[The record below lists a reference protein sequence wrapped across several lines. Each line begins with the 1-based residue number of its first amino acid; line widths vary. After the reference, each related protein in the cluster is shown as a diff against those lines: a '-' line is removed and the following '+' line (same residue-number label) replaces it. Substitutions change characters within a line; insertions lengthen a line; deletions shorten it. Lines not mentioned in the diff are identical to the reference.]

1 MAGDRLMTAAQ
12 NEAGR
17 LLREQRE
24 FLLALERAE
33 GLLHSREQSKKRLL
47 DKERV
52 AEIVEV
58 LDEEAGKISR
68 FEVTLA
74 VAGTVNAGKSTV
86 INAIVGTEVLP
97 NRARPMTALP
107 TVIRHKRNLLE
118 PRLTVN
124 NASALDGMAREIAE
138 KLRDGD
144 CLEEVR
150 NAHDVDMK
158 ALIEDLAAGRPSAI
172 GERHHG
178 RDGVFGAL
186 GRINDLLR
194 LGRHEAVGVELPMEE
209 YDELHEMPSLDVR
222 FRCLADAAP
231 ASGTL
236 ALLDLP
242 GFNEARMS
250 EHLTEVLEEQLEK
263 ASAILLILD
272 YTQPNTEASEELE
285 ILIDAVSGMMADR
298 IFVLVNK
305 FDQSGANDAY
315 KDEDVLRKHIA
326 ADTMKG
332 RVQPG
337 HVFPVSAQH
346 AYLASRALDNLDR
359 HGGLPSPEDE
369 AWVSDFAKLL
379 FPLDPETGP
388 FDPNR
393 AKEAAVTLWSKS
405 KFDAPLKDVVAAAQ
419 NQAATLALQSALGK
433 LKDYG
438 DDIENHL
445 NLSIESL
452 TAEIKKLQN
461 IILGMENSINSIEES
476 KNLFKSLA
484 KEAKHEIMS
493 KIRKELAVV
502 KTRIK
507 NDFEKEFEKQLQGL
521 SEQLKSKLTENNR
534 GFTLHN
540 FPGIRRLHNFPGIR
554 RKLVH
559 QEKVEYVERLI
570 GELRQKGE
578 FEYENEDKYEGV
590 KEIVSGV
597 YSNIAEQIVRDA
609 ISSVQTVADSE
620 IEGMEN
626 GLTNLL
632 GETRSK
638 ARCAL
643 EDTGIEVNLSVPDV
657 ELDRKAVK
665 VSNVR
670 LSGSKRTKQGRLYT
684 IITND
689 FLNFIDIGDWFGFGK
704 VEVRSLEEHY
714 VINRGQMIQMLQR
727 GLARTSEEL
736 SRYVTDMIENWKAEV
751 DRRFDG
757 ERDVLER
764 YNQILMDGICQ
775 RENDHELANR
785 IVVSARQLQKRFE
798 HDRAMVRAFEEAVEE
813 L

>member
-1 MAGDRLMTAAQ
+1 MAGDLMTAAQ

-24 FLLALERAE
+24 FLLALEPQE
-33 GLLHSREQSKKRLL
+33 GLLHSREADGKKRVL

-58 LDEEAGKISR
+58 LDGEADKITR
-68 FEVTLA
+68 LEITLA
-74 VAGTVNAGKSTV
+74 VAGTAKAGKSTAV
-86 INAIVGTEVLP
+86 NAIVGTKVLP
-97 NRARPMTALP
+97 IRNTPMTALP
-107 TVIRHKRNLLE
+107 TVIRHEPNLRE

-124 NASALDGMAREIAE
+124 NASALDDMAREIAQ
-138 KLRDGD
+138 KLQNGHR
-144 CLEEVR
+144 LEEVR
-150 NAHDVDMK
+150 KAYDVDMK
-158 ALIEDLAAGRPSAI
+158 ALIDDLAAGRLPAI
-172 GERHHG
+172 GERHLG
-178 RDGVFGAL
+178 RDRVFEAL
-186 GRINDLLR
+186 RSINDLLR
-194 LGRHEAVGVELPMEE
+194 LGRHDAVGVELPMEE
-209 YDELHEMPSLDVR
+209 YDELHEMPSLDVH
-222 FRCLADAAP
+222 FCCLADATP
-231 ASGTL
+231 ATGAL

-242 GFNEARMS
+242 GFNEAGMS
-250 EHLTEVLEEQLEK
+250 KRLKMVLKEQLEK
-263 ASAILLILD
+263 ASAVLVILD
-272 YTQPNTEASEELE
+272 YTQLNTEASGELE
-285 ILIDAVSGMMADR
+285 TLIDAVSGMMADR
-298 IFVLVNK
+298 IFVLINK
-305 FDQSGANDAY
+305 FDQRTADDAY
-315 KDEDVLRKHIA
+315 SDEGDLRNHIA
-326 ADTMKG
+326 TYTMKG
-332 RVQPG
+332 RVDPR
-337 HVFPVSAQH
+337 HVYPVSAQR
-346 AYLASRALDNLDR
+346 AYLASRALEDLVR
-359 HGGLPSPEDE
+359 RGRLPSPSEE
-369 AWVSDFAKLL
+369 KWVFDFAKEA
-379 FPLDPETGP
+379 FSSRDRETGP
-388 FDPNR
+388 SDPNR
-393 AKEAAVTLWSKS
+393 ARKEAKALWSDS
-405 KFDAPLKDVVAAAQ
+405 KFDAPLKDVVVAAQ

-445 NLSIESL
+445 NLSIGSL
-452 TAEIKKLQN
+452 AADIKKLQN
-461 IILGMENSINSIEES
+461 IILEMENSINSIEES
-476 KNLFKSLA
+476 KNRFKSLA

-507 NDFEKEFEKQLQGL
+507 NDIEKEFEKQLQGL
-521 SEQLKSKLTENNR
+521 SEQLKNKLTENNR

-540 FPGIRRLHNFPGIR
+540 LPGIR

-578 FEYENEDKYEGV
+578 FEYENEDKYEDV
-590 KEIVSGV
+590 KEIISGV
-597 YSNIAEQIVRDA
+597 CSNIAEQFVCDA

-620 IEGMEN
+620 IERMEN
-626 GLTNLL
+626 GLKNLL

-665 VSNVR
+665 ASNVR
-670 LSGSKRTKQGRLYT
+670 LSGSKRTRQGRPYT

-704 VEVRSLEEHY
+704 VEFHSLEEYY
-714 VINRGQMIQMLQR
+714 VINRGQMIQILQR

-736 SRYVTDMIENWKAEV
+736 SRYVTDMIETWKAEC

-785 IVVSARQLQKRFE
+785 IVVSARQLQKGFE